1 MFDVASNPE
10 FLREGAA
17 IEDFMRPDRVVC
29 GADSDQAREVL
40 KELYRPLYIN
50 ETPVVFTGRETAEL
64 IKYAANAFLATKISF
79 INEMADLAEIV
90 GADVQE
96 IAKGIGL
103 DKRIGNKFL
112 HAGPGFGGSCLPK
125 DTRALVSTA
134 DTYDVPMQ
142 IVRAVVDVNEN
153 RKIQMAKKVIAA
165 CNGTVN
171 GKKIA
176 ILGLTFKPN
185 TDDMRESPSLDI
197 LPALQSAG
205 ADLYAYDPKGMDEA
219 RHMLEGV
226 TFCGEAYETLEDA
239 DALVIVTEWN
249 EFRALDLDRVKSLM
263 KTPTVV
269 DLRNIYA
276 RSDIRERGF
285 RYHSIGRKDT

>member
-1 MFDVASNPE
+1 
-10 FLREGAA
+10 
-17 IEDFMRPDRVVC
+17 
-29 GADSDQAREVL
+29 
-40 KELYRPLYIN
+40 
-50 ETPVVFTGRETAEL
+50 
-64 IKYAANAFLATKISF
+64 
-79 INEMADLAEIV
+79 
-90 GADVQE
+90 
-96 IAKGIGL
+96 
-103 DKRIGNKFL
+103 
-112 HAGPGFGGSCLPK
+112 
-125 DTRALVSTA
+125 
-134 DTYDVPMQ
+134 MQ